1 MKRKTAIAAVTFV
14 VAVLGGVGLVVW
26 QTGAPLN
33 SEQLRRRLEKALS
46 ERLDAD
52 VELRSLHVGLRPHF
66 TITGG
71 GLTIRHRTDPSVP
84 LIAVR
89 EFRLTSSIASL
100 LRNRLDNAVV
110 VGLAIT
116 IPRRNDDSHDNGVDG
131 GREYQPPRPHG
142 FGKTLQSAEIG
153 TVVADG
159 STLTVLP
166 KRPEGHARIWS
177 MHNLRLHSVRLN
189 EPMTFESVLTNAIPP
204 GEIATDGTFGPWNA
218 GSPGATPIRGDFVF
232 ARADLSVFKGIAGT
246 LSAKG
251 RYDGTIERIEVTGET
266 RTPDFAVTIGAH
278 PVDLEASYEAVV
290 DATNGNTILRHV
302 EGTFLET
309 SFIAE
314 GGVIDDTPGV
324 AGRRLTLDVTLPK
337 ARLEDVLPLAIDT
350 PRPTM
355 TGALTLT
362 TKLDLPPGENEVVDR
377 LRLQGQ
383 FTISGGQFTNQ
394 EVRSRVGS
402 LSGRARGNPDD
413 HSAVRSNFAGQFLLD
428 AGRLR
433 LSPLRFN
440 VPGATVQIAGH
451 YGVREGSLAFA
462 GQVLMDASVSQAVGG
477 WKAFLLKPFDR
488 LFRKDGHTFIPI
500 TISGDRSQP
509 KFGVDRRRI
518 FNKDAPPTL
527 PVARAEGQRPS
538 KGKD

>member
-1 MKRKTAIAAVTFV
+1 MRRKSAIAAVTFV
-14 VAVLGGVGLVVW
+14 VAVLAGVGLVVW
-26 QTGAPLN
+26 QTGAPLS
-33 SEQLRRRLEKALS
+33 SEQLRRRLQTALS
-46 ERLDAD
+46 DSLDAN
-52 VELRSLHVGLRPHF
+52 VEIRSLHVGLRPHF
-66 TITGG
+66 IISGE

-89 EFRLTSSIASL
+89 EFRLTSSFTSL
-100 LRNRLDNAVV
+100 LRNRLDSAVL

-116 IPRRNDDSHDNGVDG
+116 IPRRKDDGNDNGADRD
-131 GREYQPPRPHG
+131 REYQALRRHG
-142 FGKTLQSAEIG
+142 FAKTLQSAEIG
-153 TVVADG
+153 TVVADD

-166 KRPEGHARIWS
+166 KRPEGHARVWS
-177 MHNLRLHSVRLN
+177 MHHLRLHSVRLS

-204 GEIATDGTFGPWNA
+204 GEIATHGTFGPWNA
-218 GSPGATPIRGDFVF
+218 GSPGATPIRGDFAF
-232 ARADLSVFKGIAGT
+232 ARADLSVFKGISGT

-251 RYDGTIERIEVTGET
+251 RYEGTIERIEITGET

-290 DATNGNTILRHV
+290 DATNGNTLLRHV
-302 EGTFLET
+302 EGQFLAT

-337 ARLEDVLPLAIDT
+337 ARLEDVLSLAINT
-350 PRPTM
+350 PHPTM
-355 TGALTLT
+355 TGDLTLKT
-362 TKLDLPPGENEVVDR
+362 QLDLPHGENEVVDR

-383 FTISGGQFTNQ
+383 FTIAGGQFTDQ
-394 EVRSRVGS
+394 EVRSKVGG

-413 HSAVRSNFAGQFLLD
+413 HSAVRSNFAGQFQLYD
-428 AGRLR
+428 GSLR
-433 LSPLRFN
+433 LSPLHFN

-462 GQVLMDASVSQAVGG
+462 GQVLMDASVSEAVGG

-500 TISGDRSQP
+500 TISGNRSQP

-527 PVARAEGQRPS
+527 PVNVRAEGQLPP
-538 KGKD
+538 KAK